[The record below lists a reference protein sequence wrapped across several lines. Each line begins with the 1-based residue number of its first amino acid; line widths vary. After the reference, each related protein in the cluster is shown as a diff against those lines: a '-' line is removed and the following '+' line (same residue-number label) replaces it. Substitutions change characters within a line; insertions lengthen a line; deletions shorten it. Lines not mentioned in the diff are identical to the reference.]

1 MIAYK
6 KLNTEVAVIGGGLT
20 GTVAAFELAKAGYS
34 VTIIRD
40 GRGASPHVAGFN
52 VAGAEAQDNADTYIK
67 DSLESG
73 GGQADPAL
81 VELLCCGS
89 TRLPAYLDTIGFSF
103 DTDENG
109 NLKARKSLG
118 SSFAR
123 VVGKGN
129 SSGAE
134 ILSLIDK
141 ELKQNQNVRILD
153 NARALRLFRD
163 GDRIT
168 GVLLFEKQTNQFSV
182 LEAKNVLLTSG
193 GYAGIFPFTS
203 NSSDISGDT
212 VAMALLVG
220 AHASDMEFVQ
230 FEPSCAVWP
239 PSLRGKGM
247 ITTLFYEGAV
257 MTNALGERFMFKHSP
272 DGERVNKDVLARAIA
287 RELKEGR
294 ATEHGGVW
302 FDTRGVDRERMLS
315 AYAPFVNRYKNVG
328 IDLFSEPVEVA
339 NAAHTSLGG
348 VKVNSKCETDIAGL
362 YAAGEAI
369 GNLHGANRIGG
380 SAGTETLVFGRHA
393 AESIKENGKSSA
405 VSVKEEDIG
414 KLFSRPGAPIE
425 DDRLKQMRAEAK
437 DLLGQYLGVE
447 REEEG
452 LKTAIKAL
460 EELYKEVCS
469 SSYGE
474 QNATV
479 FEQMSLENL
488 LITALALAKS
498 ALLRDDSIGS
508 HLRTDHKTPSENVYR
523 TDVQIIGDE
532 ISVTKIH
539 L

>member
-168 GVLLFEKQTNQFSV
+168 GVLLFEKHLGGKHRLQRTKAFSERKLVHGIFLKFFCIFSV
-182 LEAKNVLLTSG
+182 
-193 GYAGIFPFTS
+193 
-203 NSSDISGDT
+203 
-212 VAMALLVG
+212 
-220 AHASDMEFVQ
+220 
-230 FEPSCAVWP
+230 
-239 PSLRGKGM
+239 
-247 ITTLFYEGAV
+247 
-257 MTNALGERFMFKHSP
+257 
-272 DGERVNKDVLARAIA
+272 
-287 RELKEGR
+287 
-294 ATEHGGVW
+294 
-302 FDTRGVDRERMLS
+302 
-315 AYAPFVNRYKNVG
+315 
-328 IDLFSEPVEVA
+328 
-339 NAAHTSLGG
+339 
-348 VKVNSKCETDIAGL
+348 
-362 YAAGEAI
+362 
-369 GNLHGANRIGG
+369 
-380 SAGTETLVFGRHA
+380 
-393 AESIKENGKSSA
+393 
-405 VSVKEEDIG
+405 
-414 KLFSRPGAPIE
+414 
-425 DDRLKQMRAEAK
+425 
-437 DLLGQYLGVE
+437 
-447 REEEG
+447 
-452 LKTAIKAL
+452 
-460 EELYKEVCS
+460 
-469 SSYGE
+469 
-474 QNATV
+474 
-479 FEQMSLENL
+479 
-488 LITALALAKS
+488 
-498 ALLRDDSIGS
+498 
-508 HLRTDHKTPSENVYR
+508 
-523 TDVQIIGDE
+523 
-532 ISVTKIH
+532 
-539 L
+539 